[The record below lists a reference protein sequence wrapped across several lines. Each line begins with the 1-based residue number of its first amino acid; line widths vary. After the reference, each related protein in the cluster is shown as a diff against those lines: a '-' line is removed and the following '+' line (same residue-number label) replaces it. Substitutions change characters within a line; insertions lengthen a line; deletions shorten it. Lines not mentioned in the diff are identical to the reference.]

1 MITQKQLDLEVADRL
16 ENFANN
22 LSHSADISQGRMD
35 YIEYCNLL
43 SALRY
48 AVAMLRSEGNK
59 NE

>member
-1 MITQKQLDLEVADRL
+1 MMQKEFDLEIADRL

-35 YIEYCNLL
+35 YMEYCNLQ

-48 AVAMLRSEGNK
+48 AIAVLRTRGEEK
-59 NE
+59 